1 VIASQHLTTWAIHGD
16 HLSELQEELRKR
28 PGVEQTV
35 TFGDVLHVSGSDAEL
50 LQRTV
55 EAAAS
60 AGGRRAE
67 PIDTN
72 LEDVFIYLMGKT
84 SDNDG
89 GTA

>member
-1 VIASQHLTTWAIHGD
+1 
-16 HLSELQEELRKR
+16 
-28 PGVEQTV
+28 V

-60 AGGRRAE
+60 AGDRRTE
-67 PIDTN
+67 LIDTN

-89 GTA
+89 GKA